1 MIDLHSH
8 ILPGVDD
15 GARTLEESLEIARAA
30 VGDGVEVLAATPH
43 VRADYP
49 TRAETMERLL
59 ATTQDALRAARLPLR
74 LCPGGEIALDFL
86 AGLDAEERR
95 RFGLGGNPRYL
106 LLEFPY
112 GGWPL
117 ILETVVFELRAQG
130 VTAVIAHP
138 ERSAAVQA
146 APERLRAA
154 VEAGA
159 LVQVTASSL
168 TAGPRA
174 ASLET
179 ARALLDL
186 GLAHLIAGDAHA
198 PAMRRAGMREAA
210 AAVGDDALASW
221 LTEGVPRAIV
231 ENEPV
236 PERPQRRRGR
246 LRLRRH

>member
-15 GARTLEESLEIARAA
+15 GAGTLDESLEIARAA
-30 VGDGVEVLAATPH
+30 VADGVEIVGATPH

-49 TRAETMERLL
+49 THAETMERLV
-59 ATTQDALRAARLPLR
+59 ASTQEALHTEGIPLR

-86 AGLDAEERR
+86 AELDEDDLR
-95 RFGLGGNPRYL
+95 RFGLGGNSRYL

-117 ILETVVFELRAQG
+117 SLETVIFELRANG
-130 VTAVIAHP
+130 VTPVIAHP
-138 ERSAAVQA
+138 ERSTAVQV
-146 APERLRAA
+146 APERLRPA

-159 LVQVTASSL
+159 LVQLTANSL

-174 ASLET
+174 PSLRA

-186 GLAHLIAGDAHA
+186 ELAHLIAGDAHA
-198 PAMRRAGMREAA
+198 PALRTAGMRNAA
-210 AAVGDDALASW
+210 AAVGDDALAQW
-221 LTEGVPRAIV
+221 LTYGVPRAIV
-231 ENEPV
+231 ENEPM